1 MQYGWKLNSRVHCF
15 LNYSQLM
22 FVSILPPATWICQ
35 MSAKSKE
42 MYILV
47 I

>member
-1 MQYGWKLNSRVHCF
+1 
-15 LNYSQLM
+15 M
-22 FVSILPPATWICQ
+22 FVSILPPATWIYQ

-47 I
+47 IWLTLCSIPTLEGETRFLKVN